1 MRLSYFRY
9 ALKSAPDPQKM
20 FTEASEELY
29 LTDRFKSLLELF
41 VPGTKNEDLVEPLTA

>member
-20 FTEASEELY
+20 FTEASEELH
-29 LTDRFKSLLELF
+29 LTDRFKSLLERF
-41 VPGTKNEDLVEPLTA
+41 VPATKNEDLVEPLTA